1 MTKKELTNRWNTKEG
16 KLLLDKIFNCLTKGI
31 TLSSV
36 DGVKKHKGRW
46 DLRGAVLS
54 LIEKK
59 QKIEAD
65 GHAFIKKTGSLKVGE
80 TELNSIDFSFANI
93 SYSVF
98 EKTVIK
104 DCIFEETI
112 AKEMRF
118 IACEINGCIFK
129 KANLSYS
136 YLNQNIGENSGSFIN
151 TKFIE
156 TNLKECIFYF
166 PIIKDCD
173 FFDCNLMATNFDG
186 SRMQYCKFAGKVD
199 SPLFNGYSLNA
210 HKSILGIFNRVN
222 PKQYP
227 NLMEDIDF
235 SAAVLIGVAFRNGI
249 NLSSC
254 KFPKDGNCLV
264 VNNIEY
270 TFLMAKEY
278 ICNNWDG
285 DDKRI
290 ALHMIENVY
299 YTKDYYSQDMTVID
313 KYILLDQFGERFAN
327 RFFELIQTFQ

>member
-1 MTKKELTNRWNTKEG
+1 
-16 KLLLDKIFNCLTKGI
+16 
-31 TLSSV
+31 
-36 DGVKKHKGRW
+36 
-46 DLRGAVLS
+46 
-54 LIEKK
+54 
-59 QKIEAD
+59 
-65 GHAFIKKTGSLKVGE
+65 
-80 TELNSIDFSFANI
+80 
-93 SYSVF
+93 
-98 EKTVIK
+98 
-104 DCIFEETI
+104 
-112 AKEMRF
+112 
-118 IACEINGCIFK
+118 
-129 KANLSYS
+129 
-136 YLNQNIGENSGSFIN
+136 
-151 TKFIE
+151 
-156 TNLKECIFYF
+156 
-166 PIIKDCD
+166 
-173 FFDCNLMATNFDG
+173 
-186 SRMQYCKFAGKVD
+186 
-199 SPLFNGYSLNA
+199 
-210 HKSILGIFNRVN
+210 
-222 PKQYP
+222 
-227 NLMEDIDF
+227 MEDIDF